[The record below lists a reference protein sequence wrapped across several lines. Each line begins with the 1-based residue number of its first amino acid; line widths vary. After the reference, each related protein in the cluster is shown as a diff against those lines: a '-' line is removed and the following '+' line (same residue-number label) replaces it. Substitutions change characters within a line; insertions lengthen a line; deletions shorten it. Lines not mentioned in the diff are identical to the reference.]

1 MLKCTYKHFTKC
13 MFFDIDCNKLYYK
26 LKHMRRTTQSCQ
38 VSSKKIHVPGTT
50 TERIIVKKAHEQGTP
65 RKTHE
70 TTWHRGFGTV
80 QCIEM
85 EMVYL
90 KTKIRWKQFEGWN
103 HIAYWWILLIYL
115 FLKLMIVTSN
125 LYVFFWRDQTLYT
138 TLGFLYTTSPYY
150 Y

>member
-1 MLKCTYKHFTKC
+1 MYIQTFHL
-13 MFFDIDCNKLYYK
+13 LYVLRHRLQQVVLK
-26 LKHMRRTTQSCQ
+26 LKHMRRTTQWCQ
-38 VSSKKIHVPGTT
+38 VSSKNIHVPGRP
-50 TERIIVKKAHEQGTP
+50 TERIIVKKAHKRGTP

-103 HIAYWWILLIYL
+103 HVAYWWILLIYL

-125 LYVFFWRDQTLYT
+125 LYVFFWRDQTLYNPI
-138 TLGFLYTTSPYY
+138 GFLYTTSPYY